1 VSTVTATCSC
11 GSIGRED
18 LRLCADHHRYW
29 RGDKE
34 LVSVTKII
42 KSMWPAKPGFS
53 SAPPDV
59 LEHARERGIRV
70 DRYFSEYLRDG
81 SVRIT
86 AGEWE
91 EVRALLKSLTD
102 WWPDNIRTT
111 SRPPQAQVIL
121 ADGRV
126 AGTPDIIWDGRIS
139 DLKTTYD
146 IESTYPI
153 QLGAYADLFEETY
166 GIEPASLAI
175 IHVNKRFREPKC
187 IPLDVKECRNDWRIL
202 RDAWFMVQ
210 RRMA

>member
-42 KSMWPAKPGFS
+42 KSMWPIKPGFS

-70 DRYFSEYLRDG
+70 DRYFSEYLAQG
-81 SVRIT
+81 SVRIR

-91 EVRALLKSLTD
+91 EVETLIKSLTN
-102 WWPDNIRTT
+102 WWSEEFHRGPGDTQ
-111 SRPPQAQVIL
+111 SQVLL
-121 ADGRV
+121 ADDSI
-126 AGTPDIIWDGRIS
+126 AGTADVVCCGCII

-146 IESTYPI
+146 IEPFYAL
-153 QLGAYADLFEETY
+153 QVGAYADLFEATY
-166 GIEPASLAI
+166 GCEAEVIGIVHAT
-175 IHVNKRFREPKC
+175 KRFRQPNY
-187 IPLDVKECRNDWRIL
+187 IDLDIDECVKDWRIL